1 MLHFLG
7 LHAQSIETDMMSS
20 SECQPD
26 ITPALRTKLTYLRQ
40 LQNRLV
46 IKIRIVRKL
55 LRTSGNVGGGREPNA
70 KPFNCETR

>member
-1 MLHFLG
+1 
-7 LHAQSIETDMMSS
+7 MMSS

-55 LRTSGNVGGGREPNA
+55 LRIQ
-70 KPFNCETR
+70 